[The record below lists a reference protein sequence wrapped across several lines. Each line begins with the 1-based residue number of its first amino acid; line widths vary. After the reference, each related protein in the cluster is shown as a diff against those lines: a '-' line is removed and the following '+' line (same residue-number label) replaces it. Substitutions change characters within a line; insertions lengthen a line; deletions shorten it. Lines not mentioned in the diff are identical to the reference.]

1 MPAKAMPST
10 FFRSMQAPRD
20 LSRPLAHP
28 HRGNAD
34 CLDAV
39 LPGQV
44 LGQVEGSEVDAREGF
59 CGSVSLSVSSS
70 LTSCELYPASLTP
83 ERLSPFKMR
92 NTKLRHIF
100 LAFAK
105 VLSVFPRRVRSQ
117 SACLS
122 LRPPIRQ
129 VVYEQIVSINT
140 DVLFNTT
147 FHPLPQAAITVTN
160 APTSYN
166 GITTLQ
172 WTSTLSLDPISA
184 ISHSVTHLTA
194 PSPSPT
200 PSEDTFVLVAMRHS
214 NNQKRQSGSYF
225 VSSDGTIT
233 NDCTTAPIYT
243 ARNGVLTASVNGVV
257 YTYSTSA
264 GVGYAPFV
272 PSTIP
277 GSITTSFTIG
287 ANALLQWQNPAFF
300 NGQASFCALQNGT
313 VYAVFAQDAQPQGCL
328 FISLSL
334 FEVSSCQAISLATIT
349 GPPGPQGPAGSP
361 GPQGLQGIQ
370 GIQGSSGPTVNEKA
384 LTATTTNRV

>member
-1 MPAKAMPST
+1 MV
-10 FFRSMQAPRD
+10 
-20 LSRPLAHP
+20 
-28 HRGNAD
+28 NA
-34 CLDAV
+34 
-39 LPGQV
+39 
-44 LGQVEGSEVDAREGF
+44 
-59 CGSVSLSVSSS
+59 
-70 LTSCELYPASLTP
+70 
-83 ERLSPFKMR
+83 
-92 NTKLRHIF
+92 KLRHIF
-100 LAFAK
+100 LAFAEL
-105 VLSVFPRRVRSQ
+105 LSAFPRRARSQ

-122 LRPPIRQ
+122 LRPPFQQ
-129 VVYEQIVSINT
+129 VVYEQTVSINT

-147 FHPLPQAAITVTN
+147 FYPLPGAAITVTN

-172 WTSTLSLDPISA
+172 WTSTLQFDATSA

-194 PSPSPT
+194 SSPSPT
-200 PSEDTFVLVAMRHS
+200 QVDDTFVLVAMRHS

-272 PSTIP
+272 SSTVP

-287 ANALLQWQNPAFF
+287 ANAVLQWQNPAFY

-370 GIQGSSGPTVNEKA
+370 GIQGSSGPTVNDQMLIKI
-384 LTATTTNRV
+384 TADTV